1 MTCVGLS
8 RDEISGPSFGSG
20 ARSFALGGRR
30 PVGGRTTG
38 WGAGMGAELAG
49 GSILASAASQG
60 VALAGGARPIA
71 TVSPAAAV
79 DATNTDMIRGIA
91 DSDFKCHTFPGFQAT
106 NAAVMS
112 LTPIAGSCD
121 DSDPRGPCDR

>member
-1 MTCVGLS
+1 MPVPGLS
-8 RDEISGPSFGSG
+8 SDEISGPSLGSG
-20 ARSFALGGRR
+20 ARSFAFGGRR

-38 WGAGMGAELAG
+38 CGAGMGAELAG
-49 GSILASAASQG
+49 GSIFASGASHG
-60 VALAGGARPIA
+60 VALAGGAIPIA

-91 DSDFKCHTFPGFQAT
+91 DCELNVTPFPIAKPM

-112 LTPIAGSCD
+112 REI
-121 DSDPRGPCDR
+121 R

>member
-1 MTCVGLS
+1 LS
-8 RDEISGPSFGSG
+8 REEISGPSLGSG
-20 ARSFALGGRR
+20 AWSFALGGLR

-49 GSILASAASQG
+49 GSIFASGAAQG

-71 TVSPAAAV
+71 AVSPTAAV

-91 DSDFKCHTFPGFQAT
+91 DNVTPFPISRQRRRID
-106 NAAVMS
+106 V
-112 LTPIAGSCD
+112 GSWLM
-121 DSDPRGPCDR
+121 